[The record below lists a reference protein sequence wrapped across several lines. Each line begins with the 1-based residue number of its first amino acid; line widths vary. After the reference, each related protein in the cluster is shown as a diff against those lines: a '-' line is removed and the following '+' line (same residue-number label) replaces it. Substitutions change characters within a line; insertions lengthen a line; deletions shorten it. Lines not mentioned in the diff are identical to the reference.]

1 MDDLRFIELR
11 EVEVE
16 DGLSQAT
23 LQLRKKEVSC
33 VPNTPNTTRSCIG
46 ALVRRRDGK
55 IWVIGVAKQGNIN
68 LNKKCI
74 KVTSGKCEHKRYCKG
89 GNKA

>member
-1 MDDLRFIELR
+1 MEDNINFPQVDDLRFIELR

-16 DGLSQAT
+16 DGLSQSI
-23 LQLRKKEVSC
+23 LQLINEKSC

-46 ALVRRRDGK
+46 ALVRRRYGK

-68 LNKKCI
+68 L
-74 KVTSGKCEHKRYCKG
+74 
-89 GNKA
+89 